1 MTPSPGGAAHA
12 AASTPGEGLPT
23 PGRLLNV
30 LLVALAPEV
39 DLRYERLY
47 GCIEDDVKAD
57 RRRASAKAPPVVGTV
72 RGR

>member
-1 MTPSPGGAAHA
+1 M
-12 AASTPGEGLPT
+12 
-23 PGRLLNV
+23 
-30 LLVALAPEV
+30 ALAPEV